1 MKKSMVLK
9 MEVKGLEDRVKINKE
24 TNTETHYT
32 QLQTFEM
39 KNEKLVKHTLKLN
52 KTLSDKEKKDL
63 IDNVIVVN
71 EQDNLNE
78 YQIDDFTKTYSCD
91 NYKIIKEDLE
101 TPFMLEKEISF
112 KVDNIQEKDSD
123 YVFQTLEKID
133 YSIKLF
139 DVKVK
144 DQTIN
149 PMDFMGKN
157 VVFKGIRETK
167 FNGKTYYSTQSVP
180 SIVK

>member
-39 KNEKLVKHTLKLN
+39 KNDKLIKHTLKLN
-52 KTLSDKEKKDL
+52 KQLSEKEKKDL
-63 IDNVIVVN
+63 INNVIVVN

-101 TPFMLEKEISF
+101 TSFVIEREISF
-112 KVDNIQEKDSD
+112 KVDNIQEKDGV
-123 YVFQTLEKID
+123 YLFQTLEQID

-144 DQTIN
+144 EQTIN
-149 PMDFMGKN
+149 PKDFIGKN
-157 VVFKGIRETK
+157 VIFTGINESK
-167 FNGKTYYSTQSVP
+167 FNGKTYYSTKSVP